1 MSGTLLNW
9 VFGFP
14 VESLTINTDNIP
26 HKDISQLFYGGEGV
40 KNCRGPSGN
49 GCDSS
54 TNGVLGFG
62 FPVES
67 LEGDMMSKASNQAH
81 AAEKRKY
88 RKNKYYFL
96 YNHLLDKHSNL
107 KRNRKLKLK
116 IGSTNL
122 SFEIESITSFSTHFL
137 IMRGF
142 NVIS

>member
-1 MSGTLLNW
+1 MGKRSENLSGTLLNW

-67 LEGDMMSKASNQAH
+67 LVGDMMNKASNQVH

-96 YNHLLDKHSNL
+96 YNHFTLLV
-107 KRNRKLKLK
+107 
-116 IGSTNL
+116 
-122 SFEIESITSFSTHFL
+122 L
-137 IMRGF
+137 IDF
-142 NVIS
+142 CQV

>member
-1 MSGTLLNW
+1 M
-9 VFGFP
+9 
-14 VESLTINTDNIP
+14 ESLTINTDNIP
-26 HKDISQLFYGGEGV
+26 HKDISQLFYGGEEV
-40 KNCRGPSGN
+40 KNYRGPSGN

-96 YNHLLDKHSNL
+96 YNHLLDKHS
-107 KRNRKLKLK
+107 
-116 IGSTNL
+116 
-122 SFEIESITSFSTHFL
+122 FF
-137 IMRGF
+137 
-142 NVIS
+142 

>member
-14 VESLTINTDNIP
+14 VESLTINTNNTP

-40 KNCRGPSGN
+40 KNYRGPSGN

-96 YNHLLDKHSNL
+96 YNHLLDKHS
-107 KRNRKLKLK
+107 
-116 IGSTNL
+116 
-122 SFEIESITSFSTHFL
+122 FF
-137 IMRGF
+137 
-142 NVIS
+142 

>member
-1 MSGTLLNW
+1 MSGTLW

-122 SFEIESITSFSTHFL
+122 SFEIESITIFSTHFI

>member
-122 SFEIESITSFSTHFL
+122 SFEIESITSFNTHFL

>member
-67 LEGDMMSKASNQAH
+67 LVGDMMSKASNQAH

-122 SFEIESITSFSTHFL
+122 SFEIESITSFSTHFI

>member
-1 MSGTLLNW
+1 MLSGTLLNW

-14 VESLTINTDNIP
+14 MESLTINTDNIP

-49 GCDSS
+49 ECDSS
-54 TNGVLGFG
+54 INEVLGFG

-67 LEGDMMSKASNQAH
+67 LEGDMMSKASNQVH

-96 YNHLLDKHSNL
+96 YNRLLDKPNVYL
-107 KRNRKLKLK
+107 YYIDGYKKWNRSSQTTLLFCQ
-116 IGSTNL
+116 S
-122 SFEIESITSFSTHFL
+122 EP
-137 IMRGF
+137 
-142 NVIS
+142 

>member
-14 VESLTINTDNIP
+14 MESLTINTDNIP

-67 LEGDMMSKASNQAH
+67 LEGDMMSKASNQVH

-88 RKNKYYFL
+88 RKNKYYFFM
-96 YNHLLDKHSNL
+96 YNQ
-107 KRNRKLKLK
+107 
-116 IGSTNL
+116 STKTEIK
-122 SFEIESITSFSTHFL
+122 FEIL
-137 IMRGF
+137 LKQD
-142 NVIS
+142 

>member
-1 MSGTLLNW
+1 MSENLSGTLLNW

-40 KNCRGPSGN
+40 KNYRGPSGN

-88 RKNKYYFL
+88 RKKQVLFFVQ
-96 YNHLLDKHSNL
+96 
-107 KRNRKLKLK
+107 
-116 IGSTNL
+116 
-122 SFEIESITSFSTHFL
+122 SFI
-137 IMRGF
+137 R
-142 NVIS
+142 

>member
-107 KRNRKLKLK
+107 KRNKKLKLK

-122 SFEIESITSFSTHFL
+122 SFEIESITSFNTHFL

-142 NVIS
+142 NIIS